1 MGYHVKIINGGI
13 FIPKDKLQDAYEA
26 CVALNDQYDIKCGGR
41 FTMTDSKD
49 GLNPNNLIWFSW
61 MPHDFPDK
69 YKTLKEVVEAL
80 GFFTEDGTEGGL
92 HIHGYDSKM
101 GDEEHFL
108 RAIAPYVNSGATLDW
123 AGDDCNWWRYKFDN
137 GSVDIVPLVLTE

>member
-1 MGYHVKIINGGI
+1 MGYHVTIIKGGI
-13 FIPKDKLQDAYEA
+13 VIPKDKLQDAYEA
-26 CVALNDQYDIKCGGR
+26 CVALNDQDDIKSGGCLPK
-41 FTMTDSKD
+41 TDSKD
-49 GLNPNNLIWFSW
+49 GWNPNKWFSW

-80 GFFTEDGTEGGL
+80 GFFTEDWTEGEL
-92 HIHGYDSKM
+92 YIHGYDSKI

-123 AGDDCNWWRYKFDN
+123 AGDDCNWWRYKFNN